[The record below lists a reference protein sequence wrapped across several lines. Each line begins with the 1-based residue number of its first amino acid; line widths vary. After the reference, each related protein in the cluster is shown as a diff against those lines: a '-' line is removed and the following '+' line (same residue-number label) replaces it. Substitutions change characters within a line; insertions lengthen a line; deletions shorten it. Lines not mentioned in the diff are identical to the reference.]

1 MADTDQDHL
10 PGTNYAKVKFVGMA
24 FEQVDCPDL
33 LDEVVFKV
41 TGRVVSVGREV
52 MKDDVRRVAK
62 IQVTAVEQA

>member
-1 MADTDQDHL
+1 MKDEQQQLDGTD
-10 PGTNYAKVKFVGMA
+10 YAKVKFVGMA

-62 IQVTAVEQA
+62 IQVTSVEPA

>member
-1 MADTDQDHL
+1 MPDTDQDHL

-33 LDEVVFKV
+33 LEEVVFKV

-52 MKDDVRRVAK
+52 MKDDVRKVAK
-62 IQVTAVEQA
+62 VQVTAVEQA